1 MTVTVTTESVPGSR
15 WIFKELKK
23 LIKWARMSFKPTK
36 SRSLVVKKG
45 KVNDKVNN
53 RFRFSIEGRHIP
65 TISEKPVKNL
75 GKMFNSSLKDS
86 SSVQYPCQELGT
98 WLRAVDKSGLPGKFK
113 AWIYQHS
120 ILSRILWPLLV

>member
-1 MTVTVTTESVPGSR
+1 
-15 WIFKELKK
+15 
-23 LIKWARMSFKPTK
+23 MSFKPTK

-120 ILSRILWPLLV
+120 ILSRILM